1 MESAVGPNG
10 VSMSANQL
18 LSKVKP
24 FTENLIKLFATIFP
38 YWILAKQYA
47 SKGWTLIKP
56 YYEKYY
62 VPEMAEC
69 AIGLVLM
76 FFGGQ
81 YAMTIACYTALQ
93 ISGWPIIKS
102 SWQKIQHNYQAA
114 KEAFDKDPQA
124 KAYVDENN
132 DGDISTDEILHAATR
147 FFKGTG
153 EEKLKAITSLKAV
166 ILAVDPQE
174 VMNGIGGI
182 WGSLLTVIATLRSAF
197 AKDVA
202 LGVSLGENLTKSLS
216 KYVRPWI
223 IQHQDKEFKQWI
235 DFLFSTSCKMIGIGL
250 ALVLARLVSAFHSAI
265 KGGNVVAH
273 LSFRFLAKHKLLP
286 AEMQDVVLR
295 SSFLHLLRCC
305 RMETKR
311 MEKTIRLP
319 RHRRLRMM

>member
-1 MESAVGPNG
+1 M
-10 VSMSANQL
+10 
-18 LSKVKP
+18 
-24 FTENLIKLFATIFP
+24 
-38 YWILAKQYA
+38 
-47 SKGWTLIKP
+47 
-56 YYEKYY
+56 
-62 VPEMAEC
+62 
-69 AIGLVLM
+69 
-76 FFGGQ
+76 
-81 YAMTIACYTALQ
+81 
-93 ISGWPIIKS
+93 
-102 SWQKIQHNYQAA
+102 
-114 KEAFDKDPQA
+114 
-124 KAYVDENN
+124 DENN

-295 SSFLHLLRCC
+295 SSFSSSSSLLPNGNEEDGKNNTSSSSSSSSNDVNR
-305 RMETKR
+305 EAFEHNGLFILVQYGLAFYGFYWQVSQGFQLKFW
-311 MEKTIRLP
+311 ILRLILLP
-319 RHRRLRMM
+319 FSITEGILTWLAAY